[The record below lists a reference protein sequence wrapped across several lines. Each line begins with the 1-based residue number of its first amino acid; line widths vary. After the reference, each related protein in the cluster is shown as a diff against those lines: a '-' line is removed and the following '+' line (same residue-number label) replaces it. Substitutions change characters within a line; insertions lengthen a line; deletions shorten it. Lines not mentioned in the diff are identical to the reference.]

1 MITYEKLLSYVPDI
15 YKKENNLKILKN
27 MSLAFDEFY
36 KILNSIDKM
45 WLIDSATHE
54 YLEIIGGNIKVYR
67 SQDQDWEI
75 YRRKIK
81 MAMYNL
87 YFVPLLNNFIEFV
100 EEITGYYAENIKEG
114 WNVAP
119 NFESGVLNV
128 DLVAPADAIKEL
140 LADIEQTYSAG
151 VKVNFKNYVEMYA
164 IYDGIGDFS
173 NVGVEDVSAEDERQL
188 LPLENTRKYKKIY
201 EGIGEINNMG
211 IEDLQI

>member
-128 DLVAPADAIKEL
+128 DLVVPTDATKEL
-140 LADIEQTYSAG
+140 LTDIEQTYSAG
-151 VKVNFKNYVEMYA
+151 VKVNFKNYVEVYA
-164 IYDGIGDFS
+164 IYDGIGEFS
-173 NVGVEDVSAEDERQL
+173 NVGVEDVSAEDERFL
-188 LPLENTRKYKKIY
+188 FPLENIRKAVY

>member
-1 MITYEKLLSYVPDI
+1 MITYEKLLNYVPDI

-27 MSLAFDEFY
+27 MSLAFGEFY

-67 SQDQDWEI
+67 NQDQDLEI

-128 DLVAPADAIKEL
+128 DLVVPAYVTKEL
-140 LADIEQTYSAG
+140 LTNIEQTYSAG
-151 VKVNFKNYVEMYA
+151 VKVNFKNYVEVYA

-173 NVGVEDVSAEDERQL
+173 NVGVEDVSAEDERFL
-188 LPLENTRKYKKIY
+188 SPLENIRKAIY
-201 EGIGEINNMG
+201 EGIADFNNMG

>member
-1 MITYEKLLSYVPDI
+1 MITYEKLLNYVPDI

-27 MSLAFDEFY
+27 MSLAFGEFY

-128 DLVAPADAIKEL
+128 DLVVPADATKEL
-140 LADIEQTYSAG
+140 LTDIEQTYSAG
-151 VKVNFKNYVEMYA
+151 VKVNFKNYVEVYA
-164 IYDGIGDFS
+164 VYDGIGDFS
-173 NVGVEDVSAEDERQL
+173 NVGVEDISAEDERFL
-188 LPLENTRKYKKIY
+188 FPLENIEKAIY
-201 EGIGEINNMG
+201 EGIGEINNTG

>member
-36 KILNSIDKM
+36 IILNSIDKM

-54 YLEIIGGNIKVYR
+54 YLEIIGGNIKVHR

-128 DLVAPADAIKEL
+128 DLVVPADATKEL
-140 LADIEQTYSAG
+140 LTDIEQTYSAG
-151 VKVNFKNYVEMYA
+151 VKVNFKNYVEVYA

-173 NVGVEDVSAEDERQL
+173 NVGVEDVSAEDERFL
-188 LPLENTRKYKKIY
+188 FPLENIRKAIY

>member
-1 MITYEKLLSYVPDI
+1 MITYEKLLNYVPDI

-128 DLVAPADAIKEL
+128 DLVVPAYVTKEL
-140 LADIEQTYSAG
+140 LTDIEQTYSAG
-151 VKVNFKNYVEMYA
+151 VKVNFKNYVEVYA
-164 IYDGIGDFS
+164 IYEGIGDFS
-173 NVGVEDVSAEDERQL
+173 NVGVEDVSAEDERFL
-188 LPLENTRKYKKIY
+188 SPLENIRKAIY
-201 EGIGEINNMG
+201 EGIADFNNMG

>member
-1 MITYEKLLSYVPDI
+1 MVTYEKILNYVPDI

-128 DLVAPADAIKEL
+128 DLVVPADATKEL
-140 LADIEQTYSAG
+140 LTDIEQTYSAG
-151 VKVNFKNYVEMYA
+151 VKVNFKNYVEVYT

-173 NVGVEDVSAEDERQL
+173 NVGVEDISAEDERQL
-188 LPLENTRKYKKIY
+188 FPLENIRKAIY
-201 EGIGEINNMG
+201 EGIADFNNMG

>member
-1 MITYEKLLSYVPDI
+1 MITYEKLLNYVPDI

-27 MSLAFDEFY
+27 MSLAFGEFY

-128 DLVAPADAIKEL
+128 DLVVPAYVTKEL
-140 LADIEQTYSAG
+140 LTDIEQTYSAG
-151 VKVNFKNYVEMYA
+151 VKVNFKNYVEVYA
-164 IYDGIGDFS
+164 IYEGIGDFS
-173 NVGVEDVSAEDERQL
+173 NVGVEDVSAEDERFL
-188 LPLENTRKYKKIY
+188 SPLENIRKAIY
-201 EGIGEINNMG
+201 EGIADFNNMG

>member
-128 DLVAPADAIKEL
+128 DLVVPADATKEL
-140 LADIEQTYSAG
+140 LTDIEQTYSAG
-151 VKVNFKNYVEMYA
+151 VKVNFKNYVEVYA
-164 IYDGIGDFS
+164 IYDGIGEFS
-173 NVGVEDVSAEDERQL
+173 NVGVEDVSAEDERFL
-188 LPLENTRKYKKIY
+188 FPLENIRKAVY

>member
-54 YLEIIGGNIKVYR
+54 YLEIIGRNIKVYK
-67 SQDQDWEI
+67 SQDQDWKI

-128 DLVAPADAIKEL
+128 DLVVPADATKEL
-140 LADIEQTYSAG
+140 LTDIEQTYSAG
-151 VKVNFKNYVEMYA
+151 VKVNFKNYVEVYA

-173 NVGVEDVSAEDERQL
+173 NVGVEDISAEDERQL
-188 LPLENTRKYKKIY
+188 FPLENIRKAIY